1 MIIAQLF
8 FAWLS
13 DRTGWRAS
21 LVVAQQV
28 LLVIGA
34 ITLSVWPSSFGV
46 KMWAFFMCWLSNAGG
61 PTLIVYVLAFSSQ
74 PSPS

>member
-21 LVVAQQV
+21 LVVVQQV

-46 KMWAFFMCWLSNAGG
+46 KM
-61 PTLIVYVLAFSSQ
+61 
-74 PSPS
+74 